1 MIISQNSKLSNKWV
15 LAESSFELVN
25 SIKETFKC
33 SFLTSKIIANKNLPF
48 EEIHNFLNP
57 TLKHN
62 WIDPASLPNIDFA
75 TQQIADVIENKK
87 KVGIIGDYDVDGIC
101 SSVILKEFFES
112 FDIETII
119 WIPTRQNGYGPSDFA
134 IDFFNNNPVDL
145 LILVD
150 CGTNSHDF
158 YQKYNKPILIIDH
171 HHSLNPIPLCVVNP
185 NTSSENI
192 NAELKELCATSLT
205 FLIASHILKKL
216 NHKNYQ
222 SILSSFLD
230 LTALA
235 TVCDMMPF
243 NHFNR
248 AIVKSG
254 LNVLEKQE
262 RIGLRQ
268 LINFANIKFPMNAK
282 DIGFAI
288 GPRINAT
295 GRIES
300 PEISLNLL
308 KSKSFDEANQ
318 LIHRIELIN
327 NYRKDIQKTTFIEA
341 SDIAKNENNS
351 ILCLASENWN
361 PGIVGIVAAMVQNEE
376 NKPCIVG
383 SIINNEVK
391 ASARSSSINIGMLI
405 ERAVELGI
413 LLKGGGHKFAA
424 GLTCSLDKWEEFKS
438 WINNQPFSLE
448 QNEIFIDSLSTLA
461 DVDTDFKRLAPFGL
475 GNEEPKIL
483 VNDLYIS
490 KLIDKNTYHLVI
502 LEESFQSFSFFVNQS
517 KAKLIEELK
526 IAFSNRVRFSA
537 IFTLQ
542 EKNSFT
548 LEDINY

>member
-1 MIISQNSKLSNKWV
+1 MIMSQNSRLGNKWV

-25 SIKETFKC
+25 AIKETFKC
-33 SFLTSKIIANKNLPF
+33 SFLTSKIISNKNIPF
-48 EEIHNFLNP
+48 NEINNFLNP
-57 TLKHN
+57 TLKNN

-75 TQQIADVIENKK
+75 TQQILHIIENKK

-101 SSVILKEFFES
+101 SSVILKEFFE
-112 FDIETII
+112 FLDIETII
-119 WIPTRQNGYGPSDFA
+119 WIPTRQNGYGPSHFA
-134 IDFFNNNPVDL
+134 LDFFNQNPVDL

-171 HHSLNPIPLCVVNP
+171 HHSLNPIPLCLINP
-185 NTSSENI
+185 NASSENI
-192 NAELKELCATSLT
+192 NSELKQLCATSLT
-205 FLIASHILKKL
+205 FLISSHILKKL
-216 NHKNYQ
+216 NHQNYK

-243 NHFNR
+243 NNFNR
-248 AIVKSG
+248 AIVKYG
-254 LNVLEKQE
+254 LNIIEKQE

-268 LINFANIKFPMNAK
+268 LMNFANIKFPINAK
-282 DIGFAI
+282 DIAFSI

-308 KSKSFDEANQ
+308 KSKSFDETNK
-318 LIHRIELIN
+318 LIHKIELLN

-341 SDIAKNENNS
+341 SNIAKNENNL
-351 ILCLASENWN
+351 IICLASENWN
-361 PGIVGIVAAMVQNEE
+361 PGIVGIIAAMIQNEE

-391 ASARSSSINIGMLI
+391 ASARSNSINIGILI

-424 GLTCSLDKWEEFKS
+424 GLTCTLDKWDEFKS
-438 WINNQPFSLE
+438 WINNQSFNLK
-448 QNEIFIDSLSTLA
+448 QNEIFIDSISPLK
-461 DVDTDFKRLAPFGL
+461 DIDKDFKLLAPFGL

-483 VNDLYIS
+483 AQDLYIS

-502 LEESFQSFSFFVNQS
+502 LEESFQSFSFFINQS

-526 IAFSNRVRFSA
+526 IAFSNRIKFSA

-542 EKNSFT
+542 EKNSFI
-548 LEDINY
+548 LEDIDY